1 MNSVEDR
8 LRDALRERAAHSPID
23 PDAWP
28 RTVARSRRR
37 LVSAPM
43 WSRFM
48 IPAAAAA
55 AVVAIVAGTTVLT
68 GHGGLRGGS
77 GATGVSSVSPPAS
90 SPSASG
96 APAPPGPG
104 SYLMRYDPPLSAI
117 VPIKLT
123 TGRQT
128 TWTFVWFGRLK
139 SDPGEGIQLCTVT
152 DGGDYYGGGGCT
164 PVQLQEQQGF
174 VEGSDTIK
182 LIVSDP
188 QVTSVTALLPAG
200 RSFSG
205 LGAFGRGFPYKVWLV
220 NFPTQDN
227 ATIVLR
233 NAGGHVVKRMS
244 ITGEYPPPAQP
255 RSGGIALFR
264 YPADAVAT
272 TAGTMTAYLLDG
284 RLVGVDGL
292 VVGFWGSNSNSVIS
306 NVPASGPQTIVNLG
320 GSWIRGATVVEYF
333 GYAHQNVTRVV
344 LRLAD
349 GRQYDAQTTV
359 AWPGSGLRLWHFAV
373 PVKAVSFEPA
383 KQAMLGYDAAG
394 QVVWDKSVRDSS

>member
-1 MNSVEDR
+1 MNTIEDR
-8 LRDALRERAAHSPID
+8 LRDALRERAARSPID

-37 LVSAPM
+37 LVRAPM

-48 IPAAAAA
+48 IPAGAAA
-55 AVVAIVAGTTVLT
+55 AVIAIAAGATVLT

-77 GATGVSSVSPPAS
+77 GATGVSSVRPPAS
-90 SPSASG
+90 GPSASG
-96 APAPPGPG
+96 APVPPGPG
-104 SYLMRYDPPLSAI
+104 NYLIRYDPPLTTI

-139 SDPGEGIQLCTVT
+139 SDPGEGIQLCSVT
-152 DGGDYYGGGGCT
+152 DGGDYYGGGGCA
-164 PVQLQEQQGF
+164 PVQLQAQQGF

-188 QVTSVTALLPAG
+188 QVTSVTAQLPAG
-200 RSFSG
+200 RSVSG
-205 LGAFGRGFPYKVWLV
+205 LGALGRGFPYKVWLV

-233 NAGGHVVKRMS
+233 NAGGHVVKRLS

-255 RSGGIALFR
+255 RSGGVVLFR
-264 YPADAVAT
+264 YPADSVAA

-284 RLVGVDGL
+284 RLVGVDGP
-292 VVGFWGSNSNSVIS
+292 VVGFWGSNGNSVIS
-306 NVPASGPQTIVNLG
+306 NVPATGPQTIVNLG
-320 GSWIRGATVVEYF
+320 GSWLRGATVVEYF

-344 LRLAD
+344 LRLSD
-349 GRQYDAQTTV
+349 GRQYDAQTTA

-373 PVKAVSFEPA
+373 PVNAASFEPA
-383 KQAMLGYDAAG
+383 DQIMLGYDAAG
-394 QVVWDKSVRDSS
+394 QVVWQKSVRESS